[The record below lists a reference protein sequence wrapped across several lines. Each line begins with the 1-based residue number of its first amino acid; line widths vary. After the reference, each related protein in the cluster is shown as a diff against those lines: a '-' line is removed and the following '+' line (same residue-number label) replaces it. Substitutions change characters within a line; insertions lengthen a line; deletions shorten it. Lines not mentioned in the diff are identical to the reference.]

1 MQDIL
6 LCFRILIFTLIL
18 AALHLNLLGLIP
30 FEIKIEEF
38 YTIHLFNF
46 SLIVASNLI
55 IAYVSRLKNNFGF
68 AFLGMSVFKMLL
80 IMVYLGVIIIKNPN
94 VENFALHFVF
104 IYFTY
109 LFYDVLMAIKT
120 LNNKN

>member
-1 MQDIL
+1 VQDIL
-6 LCFRILIFTLIL
+6 LCFRILIFALIL

-55 IAYVSRLKNNFGF
+55 IAYVSKLKNNFGF

-94 VENFALHFVF
+94 VENFALQFVF

>member
-1 MQDIL
+1 M
-6 LCFRILIFTLIL
+6 
-18 AALHLNLLGLIP
+18 
-30 FEIKIEEF
+30 
-38 YTIHLFNF
+38 
-46 SLIVASNLI
+46 ASNLI

-94 VENFALHFVF
+94 VENFALQFVF